1 VLLKLY
7 SLVMLRLIGADPSW
21 GQGGSSPLPP
31 KLMESCDFPEIADLD
46 STSSARNSK
55 IKSRTSAL
63 FLVLSVELCNR
74 LRQVAGLE
82 LHRV

>member
-1 VLLKLY
+1 VGP
-7 SLVMLRLIGADPSW
+7 RGA
-21 GQGGSSPLPP
+21 QAPLPP

-55 IKSRTSAL
+55 IKSRTGAL